1 MSKRQTR
8 KLRSPHPAYPMTS
21 MPSTRL
27 PVCEC
32 TTVRHEH
39 GTRNMYSYHRCPCAP
54 CKDASRAH
62 RAKAR
67 GAGIDWVDAAPA
79 RARLELLIDAGL
91 TMAAIA
97 DLCAADLSQ
106 MYALRNG
113 RRGKPVARVRVITL
127 NSLLAIKTRDVA
139 SYELPAGA
147 KISGDSARNQLQ
159 ALYCLGWSV
168 DSLHEEGGL
177 AKSALR
183 GLRDGDRTTE
193 EFRLKVDTLYRRLRG
208 RTAPQAT
215 ELDRIRYSNALA
227 RAAANE
233 WNEFAAEDAA

>member
-1 MSKRQTR
+1 
-8 KLRSPHPAYPMTS
+8 MTA

-54 CKDASRAH
+54 CKAASRAH

-91 TMAAIA
+91 TIAAVA
-97 DLCAADLSQ
+97 DLCATDLSQ

-113 RRGKPVARVRVITL
+113 RRGKPVAKVRAITL
-127 NSLLAIKTRDVA
+127 NSLLAIKTRDVV

-147 KISGDSARNQLQ
+147 KISGDSARKHLQ
-159 ALYCLGWSV
+159 ALHCLGWSV
-168 DSLHEEGGL
+168 DALHEESGL
-177 AKSALR
+177 ANSALR
-183 GLRDGDRTTE
+183 GLLSGDGTTE
-193 EFRLKVDTLYRRLRG
+193 EFRLKVEALHGRLCQQAAP
-208 RTAPQAT
+208 RTTAAQI
-215 ELDRIRYSNALA
+215 LRSNNALA
-227 RAAANE
+227 RAAAHG
-233 WNEFAAEDAA
+233 WTSLEDAA